1 MTDHAASTG
10 AAHDPVLDPLQG
22 SAVGPAP
29 GSAFSP
35 TPASALGPTQD
46 PAHDPV
52 QGSAHDPVQGSALDA
67 VPDLAADARARAFA
81 RYVEPEIPVLYRVA
95 LTLAK
100 QRADAEDLV
109 QDTLI
114 RAYRAVDRF
123 DGAYPRAW
131 LFTIL
136 RNTHRNR
143 LRTRIPSPLLESD
156 QQAGVLDRA
165 GVDRSAEEVVVGPMF
180 EAVVAEALA
189 ALPTMH
195 RVVVQLVDVDG
206 LTYAEAAEALGV
218 PRGTVMSRLHRAR
231 ARIRTRLLAAGL
243 VSKGS
248 RS

>member
-1 MTDHAASTG
+1 VTDHAASTS
-10 AAHDPVLDPLQG
+10 AAE
-22 SAVGPAP
+22 
-29 GSAFSP
+29 
-35 TPASALGPTQD
+35 
-46 PAHDPV
+46 
-52 QGSAHDPVQGSALDA
+52 GSALDGPHA
-67 VPDLAADARARAFA
+67 TILGAQARAFA
-81 RYVEPEIPVLYRVA
+81 RYVEPEIAVIYRVA
-95 LTLAK
+95 LTLTK
-100 QRADAEDLV
+100 QPADAEDLV

-114 RAYRAVDRF
+114 RAYRAIERF
-123 DGAYPRAW
+123 DGAHPRAW
-131 LFTIL
+131 LLTIL

-143 LRTRIPSPLLESD
+143 LRTRIPSPLLDSE

-165 GVDRSAEEVVVGPMF
+165 GVDRSAEEVVVDPMF
-180 EAVVAEALA
+180 EPVVAEALA